1 MIDFFLK
8 GGFLM
13 YPILICSIAG
23 LAILINKF
31 IQYRHIIRQI
41 ERPLNDVINANTAIL
56 TPILEGL
63 KNGCDEKE
71 ISLIGTR
78 QTKKIEKGLSWLG
91 LIATVTPL
99 LGLTGT
105 VIGMIKAFVV
115 IEKST
120 SVSPSMLAG
129 GIWEALITTAA
140 GLLVAIPIH
149 IGHHYLEKQADDIAF
164 VLKEITMGLYMRNTH
179 YRHPELVS
187 GSKEML
193 KYLESSSGQH
203 DKREHIEKRYGI

>member
-13 YPILICSIAG
+13 YPILLCSFVG

-31 IQYRHIIRQI
+31 LQYRRILKDIG
-41 ERPLNDVINANTAIL
+41 RPEALKARTAIL
-56 TPILEGL
+56 VPLLTAME
-63 KNGCDEKE
+63 NGGNEKE
-71 ISLIGTR
+71 LSVIGTR
-78 QTKKIEKGLSWLG
+78 QVREMEKGLSWLG
-91 LIATVTPL
+91 LIATIAPL

-105 VIGMIKAFVV
+105 VTGMIKAFMV
-115 IEKST
+115 IANST

-140 GLLVAIPIH
+140 GLLVAIPVH

-164 VLKEITMGLYMRNTH
+164 MMKEITMSVYMRKQN
-179 YRHPELVS
+179 
-187 GSKEML
+187 
-193 KYLESSSGQH
+193 
-203 DKREHIEKRYGI
+203 GI